1 MFISMVHPNPDKR
14 TTVENI
20 LKSKWLAGQIMG
32 VQDAFEEMSNREK
45 FVRWVLNFIMGCGS
59 ISNHSVKNS

>member
-1 MFISMVHPNPDKR
+1 
-14 TTVENI
+14 
-20 LKSKWLAGQIMG
+20 LAGQIMG